1 MTDSSIITPQIG
13 DSVYLGTIAGNLHIH
28 GVISDLDS
36 PDQVSG
42 SLEVDGPNMLLSLRA
57 IQGPPGRQGDNAP
70 IWDLQQQVFDDV
82 DDLPD
87 NLTDEDVDIGKLYM
101 VRMYDEDGNPI
112 STRAY
117 LWFGTHWEWFIMGY
131 AGPAGPVPIIT
142 WNVELLDPDDDDLE
156 NEIVQTGDN
165 YYPSLLMRIKAP
177 RGPVGPSTNIAD
189 APDVDFT
196 TPPETGDSLVYN
208 GTKWVPLPSAT
219 IRPLFYTI
227 PQSAFVD
234 VPLGF
239 GTVVQICAWEIPET
253 EWDVV
258 PYVQGQCRITGIEA
272 DADPFIIGAQV
283 RLGHPT
289 SGTLLARG
297 YGNIT
302 SYVDLKP
309 HTSTN
314 TTPSDAISPGNGRG
328 VIPANT
334 TGTDATLYT
343 SAFNDGVAGVYNFS
357 KNGAGLSV
365 VLYPV

>member
-57 IQGPPGRQGDNAP
+57 IQGPPGPAGDNAP
-70 IWDLQQQVFDDV
+70 VWDLQQQIFDTA

-87 NLTDEDVDIGKLYM
+87 TLTDEDVDIGKLYM
-101 VRMYDEDGNPI
+101 VRQFDEDGNPT

-117 LWFGTHWEWFIMGY
+117 IWFGTHWEWFIMGY

-165 YYPSLLMRIKAP
+165 YYPSLLLKIKAP
-177 RGPVGPSTNIAD
+177 RGPVGPSTSIAD

-196 TPPETGDSLVYN
+196 TPPATGDSLVYDGSN
-208 GTKWVPLPSAT
+208 WVPLPAAT
-219 IRPLFYTI
+219 IRPLFYTV
-227 PQSAFVD
+227 PEAAFTD
-234 VPLGF
+234 VLLGF
-239 GTVVQICAWEIPET
+239 GTVVQILAWEIPPV

-258 PYVQGQCRITGIEA
+258 PYVTGQCRITGLEG
-272 DADPFIIGAQV
+272 DFDPFIIGAQV
-283 RLGHPT
+283 RLGNPT
-289 SGTLLARG
+289 AGTLVARG

-309 HTSTN
+309 HTST
-314 TTPSDAISPGNGRG
+314 TSTPNDAITPDNGRALVPSSAIG
-328 VIPANT
+328 PAR
-334 TGTDATLYT
+334 TLYA
-343 SAFNDGVAGVYNFS
+343 SAFNDGIAGAYHFS
-357 KNGAGLSV
+357 KAGAGLG
-365 VLYPV
+365 VLLIPV

>member
-57 IQGPPGRQGDNAP
+57 IQGPPGPAGSNAP
-70 IWDLQQQVFDDV
+70 VWDLQQQVFDSS

-87 NLTDEDVDIGKLYM
+87 NLTDEDIDIGKLYM
-101 VRMYDEDGNPI
+101 VRQYDEDGNPV

-142 WNVELLDPDDDDLE
+142 WTVELLDPDDPDLQS
-156 NEIVQTGDN
+156 EIVQTGDN
-165 YYPSLLMRIKAP
+165 YYPSLLLRLKAP

-208 GTKWVPLPSAT
+208 GTKWVALPAAT
-219 IRPLFYTI
+219 IRPLFYTV
-227 PQSAFVD
+227 PQASFVD

-239 GTVVQICAWEIPET
+239 GTSVQICAWEIPET

-258 PYVQGQCRITGIEA
+258 VRVGGMARLTGV
-272 DADPFIIGAQV
+272 DFDTDPWIIGAQI

-297 YGNIT
+297 FGNIT
-302 SYVDLKP
+302 GYVNFIP
-309 HTSTN
+309 HTSSN
-314 TTPSDAISPGNGRG
+314 AEPAAAISPTNGRA

-334 TGTDATLYT
+334 TGVDSTIYAT
-343 SAFNDGVAGVYNFS
+343 AFNEGLGGLYNFS
-357 KNGAGLSV
+357 KQGAGLEV
-365 VLYPV
+365 MLIPV